1 MIREISPREAKRRLH
16 AGGEIAFLDVREAGE
31 FGEGHPLFAV
41 PCPYSRL
48 EIVVEAL
55 VPNRRV
61 EIVLIDG
68 GDGVAARAAKRL
80 ASRGYQDISVVAGG
94 APGWAAAGLTLYK
107 GVNVPSKTLGEL
119 AEAVWHPGTVDA
131 AMLKSW
137 RDAGRPF
144 RLFDARPPAE
154 YAKMRVPGA
163 ACLPNGELA
172 HRFGAAVPDPDVP
185 VVVNC
190 AGRTRGLIGAIGLK
204 LAGIDNPVL
213 ALENG
218 TQGWA
223 LADLPLERG
232 AAADPYPVLGDD
244 ALDASRRR
252 ARAVAEKWRI
262 PWIDA
267 ARLAMLRDD
276 PGRSLYLFDVR
287 SAEEFAAGHLPGAV
301 HAPGGQLVQ
310 ASDQWIG
317 IRHARLVL
325 CDDTGLRAALAAF
338 WLRQLGWE
346 VFVLPESAS
355 PPPSRGAFPPPLRGR
370 VAPDVSQGP
379 GEGPPTTPLAAGLP
393 GISASELAAG
403 LAAGTHRLL
412 DLRSSQAYRAA
423 HPAGAEWTIRPR
435 IAFLPS
441 LSLPRKG
448 GGNAPAI
455 VLLAEEPAVAALAA
469 LDLKEA
475 GVQDIRLLESGFAW
489 RDAGLPVE
497 TTPGVPAPAEAVD
510 FLDFVH
516 DRHDGNLDA
525 SRRYLAWEQG
535 LVAQLDPHER
545 AEFRLERPA

>member
-1 MIREISPREAKRRLH
+1 VIREISPHDAKSRLH

-31 FGEGHPLFAV
+31 FGEAHPLFAV

-48 EIVVEAL
+48 EIVVGAL
-55 VPNRRV
+55 VPNRCV
-61 EIVLIDG
+61 EVILIDG
-68 GDGVAARAAKRL
+68 GDGVAARAARCMEGL
-80 ASRGYQDISVVAGG
+80 GYEHVSVVAGG

-119 AEAVWHPGTVDA
+119 AEAVWHPATIDA
-131 AMLKSW
+131 ATLQSW
-137 RDAGRPF
+137 RDDGRPF

-154 YAKMRVPGA
+154 YTKMRVPGA

-185 VVVNC
+185 VVLNC

-204 LAGIDNPVL
+204 LAGIGNPVL

-223 LADLPLERG
+223 LENFALERG
-232 AAADPYPVLGDD
+232 AAPEPYPALNDE

-252 ARAVAEKWRI
+252 AHAISEKWRI

-267 ARLAMLRDD
+267 VRLATLRDD

-317 IRHARLVL
+317 IRRARLVL
-325 CDDTGLRAALAAF
+325 SDDTGLRAALAAF

-346 VFVLPESAS
+346 TYV
-355 PPPSRGAFPPPLRGR
+355 
-370 VAPDVSQGP
+370 
-379 GEGPPTTPLAAGLP
+379 LAAPGLFTETA
-393 GISASELAAG
+393 SAEAGSAGTALPSVSAADAAAG

-412 DLRSSQAYRAA
+412 DLRPSQAYRSG

-435 IAFLPS
+435 VAAQAAGLES
-441 LSLPRKG
+441 T
-448 GGNAPAI
+448 

-469 LDLKEA
+469 VDLKES
-475 GVQDIRLLESGFAW
+475 GVQDIRLLEGGFAAW

-497 TTPGVPAPAEAVD
+497 STPNSPTPAEAID
-510 FLDFVH
+510 FLAFVH

-535 LVAQLDPHER
+535 LVAQLDPEER
-545 AEFRLERPA
+545 GEFRLERPPA

>member
-1 MIREISPREAKRRLH
+1 MTREISPREAKARLH
-16 AGGEIAFLDVREAGE
+16 SGGEVAFLDVREAGE
-31 FGEGHPLFAV
+31 FGEGHPLLAV

-48 EIVVEAL
+48 ELMVGPL

-61 EIVLIDG
+61 EVILIDG
-68 GDGVAARAAKRL
+68 GDGIAARAAGRMAGL
-80 ASRGYQDISVVAGG
+80 GYEDIAVVQGG

-119 AEAVWHPGTVDA
+119 AEAVWHPATIDA
-131 AMLKSW
+131 ATLNSW

-172 HRFGAAVPDPDVP
+172 HRFGAAVPDPGVP

-223 LADLPLERG
+223 LENLALERG
-232 AAADPYPVLGDD
+232 AAPEPYP
-244 ALDASRRR
+244 ALNGEALEASRRR
-252 ARAVAEKWRI
+252 ARAISEKWRI

-267 ARLAMLRDD
+267 ARLAALRDD

-317 IRHARLVL
+317 IRRARLVL
-325 CDDTGLRAALAAF
+325 CDDTGLRGALAAF

-346 VFVLPESAS
+346 AYVLANGSGETDEAWS
-355 PPPSRGAFPPPLRGR
+355 PPPLRGR
-370 VAPDVSQGP
+370 VAPDVRQGP
-379 GEGPPTTPLAAGLP
+379 EEGVSRKPFFAADLP
-393 GISASELAAG
+393 GISPGELAAG
-403 LAAGTHRLL
+403 
-412 DLRSSQAYRAA
+412 D
-423 HPAGAEWTIRPR
+423 
-435 IAFLPS
+435 
-441 LSLPRKG
+441 G
-448 GGNAPAI
+448 GGD
-455 VLLAEEPAVAALAA
+455 ALA
-469 LDLKEA
+469 
-475 GVQDIRLLESGFAW
+475 
-489 RDAGLPVE
+489 P
-497 TTPGVPAPAEAVD
+497 
-510 FLDFVH
+510 
-516 DRHDGNLDA
+516 
-525 SRRYLAWEQG
+525 
-535 LVAQLDPHER
+535 
-545 AEFRLERPA
+545 